1 MVNLNPIVNQDSTNE
16 KGGRPKLKK
25 NGNQRIMSTV
35 SWLIFILDIPL
46 EISGILIVDVNN
58 T

>member
-16 KGGRPKLKK
+16 KGRRPKLKK

-35 SWLIFILDIPL
+35 YWLIFILDIPL
-46 EISGILIVDVNN
+46 ERSGILIVDVNN